1 MPIKALPWHRPHT
14 EQPSEHIVDI
24 IELLRSY
31 GLPSNTDIGF
41 SAMAVHAGLSI
52 KNMVSLSNC
61 TARPCSQCPLRADE
75 YKRLNFFL
83 PICSMSS
90 SSHLFSFAPCHH
102 NLTYSYVPCTQVL
115 LFVLQLLPSFC
126 PPAPQPP
133 SARSCSPSLDQINFL
148 RQSVRF
154 CINFIWV
161 GGGCLNKRLE
171 TCLPLYAIKIT
182 F

>member
-52 KNMVSLSNC
+52 KNMVTLSNC

-102 NLTYSYVPCTQVL
+102 NLTYSHLFHVLRYFCLCCNCCQVFVHL
-115 LFVLQLLPSFC
+115 LHNHPQHDHALLLSTKSTSSDRVSGFVLISYG
-126 PPAPQPP
+126 
-133 SARSCSPSLDQINFL
+133 
-148 RQSVRF
+148 
-154 CINFIWV
+154 WV
-161 GGGCLNKRLE
+161 GVVLTKDWRRAS
-171 TCLPLYAIKIT
+171 P
-182 F
+182 FMP